1 MSAPSPRGFIKD
13 LFSGLSGICVII
25 NCNKSH
31 CEGTDIAFGLS
42 WLKENRDF
50 PEESRRA
57 GAAVG
62 GGAAEGGAL
71 DLWLYLSVKGRQTSF
86 LMSLQC
92 CVGGR
97 LMWGPKGSWPPA
109 SACSP
114 LFLLPSPHWSLGAK
128 QQLYWQ
134 SSGSV
139 SHSEGIQAG
148 MNMKDK
154 MPEHVEDSAGL
165 SLQQWPE
172 PHHLTRP
179 SLRGTWPPHTSGS
192 VSCGMSPSE
201 EDTGHLL
208 ST

>member
-25 NCNKSH
+25 NCNKCH
-31 CEGTDIAFGLS
+31 CKGTDLAAGLS
-42 WLKENRDF
+42 WLKENQDL
-50 PEESRRA
+50 PEESQRQRW
-57 GAAVG
+57 G
-62 GGAAEGGAL
+62 GVVAAEGGAL
-71 DLWLYLSVKGRQTSF
+71 DLWLYPSVKGRQTSF
-86 LMSLQC
+86 LMSL
-92 CVGGR
+92 
-97 LMWGPKGSWPPA
+97 MWGLKGSWPPG

-114 LFLLPSPHWSLGAK
+114 LFILPSPHWSLGAK
-128 QQLYWQ
+128 QHLHWQ

-148 MNMKDK
+148 MDMKDK
-154 MPEHVEDSAGL
+154 MQEHVVEDSAGL
-165 SLQQWPE
+165 SRQQWPE

-179 SLRGTWPPHTSGS
+179 SLRGSRPPHTSGS
-192 VSCGMSPSE
+192 ISYAKSPSE